1 MVYLQ
6 LQGWG
11 IVLELAAGRV
21 MDPMGWVGLA
31 ANKPN
36 RSVGLAAT
44 VEELTGYIWI
54 GLL

>member
-11 IVLELAAGRV
+11 IVLELAAMIVENPCSR
-21 MDPMGWVGLA
+21 VGLA
-31 ANKPN
+31 ANKPDFTQ
-36 RSVGLAAT
+36 GLAAT
-44 VEELTGYIWI
+44 VGELTGYIWI